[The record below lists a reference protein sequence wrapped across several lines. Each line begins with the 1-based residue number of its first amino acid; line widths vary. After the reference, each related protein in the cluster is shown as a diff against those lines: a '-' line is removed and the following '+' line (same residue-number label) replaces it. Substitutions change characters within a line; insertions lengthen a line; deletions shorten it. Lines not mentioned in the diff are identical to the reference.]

1 MTRLRRCTGIVD
13 TNRMDLGGHSA
24 GGAAG
29 LFAING
35 SCFPPFCT
43 PPPFFFILPEA
54 VQAVAFYG
62 TNTCGAGG
70 ERNDPRCI
78 DFGFPPNPDGEIF
91 GINNEDIPVALVQGT
106 NDGIGTPEEA
116 DATIAVLEGP
126 SELISI
132 GGANHYGIT
141 DVNNNVDPNDPKNKI
156 PGAIPDFS
164 PQVIPQA
171 VSIKQIAQATGEFL
185 LEALT
190 EGELIPGEFPV
201 SAKKK
206 LDVDDEVTVN
216 GRRVAKG
223 ETGADSVVEIDAT
236 RDTVSQVLPDLV
248 PSVFP
253 ENDSDLKIK
262 VENDRSFVSDTAVY
276 FKEIEIKEGIT
287 ASFSGGGP
295 FHIDKLKVKK
305 GAVLN
310 LGAGTY
316 FVNKYEEVEEDSQ
329 LTLSSTPVELHIGD
343 KFKVEKKRLVLNAG
357 GSVDG
362 LRVYLHED
370 AEFKAKEMEFTGLLY
385 GPDSKKIE
393 VEKATVTGAIITS
406 GETKLKKKADITYTE
421 TDQALVGLT
430 VSIPE

>member
-1 MTRLRRCTGIVD
+1 MIEEDNDPDSSLYRIVD
-13 TNRMDLGGHSA
+13 TDRMGLSGHSA

-54 VQAVAFYG
+54 VRAGAFYG
-62 TNTCGAGG
+62 TNTCGVGG
-70 ERNDPRCI
+70 ERTDPRCI
-78 DFGFPPNPDGEIF
+78 DLAGFPPNPTGMIF
-91 GINNEDIPVALVQGT
+91 GIDNEKIPVALVQGS
-106 NDGIGTPEEA
+106 NDGIGTPPEA
-116 DATIAVLEGP
+116 DATIAVLEG
-126 SELISI
+126 SNELIPI

-141 DVNNNVDPNDPKNKI
+141 DVNNP

-171 VSIKQIAQATGEFL
+171 VSIELIAQASGEFL

-201 SAKKK
+201 SSETK
-206 LDVDDEVTVN
+206 LDVEDDVTVN
-216 GRRVAKG
+216 QHVVAKG
-223 ETGADSVVEIDAT
+223 KTGADSVVEIDAS
-236 RDTVSQVLPDLV
+236 RDTVSQFLPDLV

-253 ENDSDLKIK
+253 ENDSDVKIK
-262 VENDRSFVSDTAVY
+262 VEYDRSFVSDTAVF
-276 FKEIEIKEGIT
+276 FKEIEIKKGIT

-305 GAVLN
+305 DATLN
-310 LGAGTY
+310 LGAGIY
-316 FVNKYEEVEEDSQ
+316 FVNTFEMKDEDAR
-329 LTLSSTPVELHIGD
+329 LDPSSTPVTLHIGD
-343 KFKVEKKRLVLNAG
+343 KFKVEKKRIVINAG

-362 LRVYLHED
+362 FRVYLHED
-370 AEFKAKEMEFTGLLY
+370 AEFKAKEVEFTGLLY
-385 GPDSKKIE
+385 GPESKKIE
-393 VEKATVTGAIITS
+393 VEKATVTGAFITS
-406 GETKLKKKADITYTE
+406 GETKLKKKADITYTQ
-421 TDQALVGLT
+421 TDQALLSLT